1 MSIERMI
8 PAVLSTTLMYRT
20 SCSEDT
26 GKDLPPVPMTCFGV
40 IPWQGRGHGRHRT
53 SQRGTDRLASPTP
66 HHVLVVLVG
75 VLVLGVPVVLV
86 LLGVLDPGVIK
97 EFLEEVV
104 VLGVLVVLDI
114 LVVLGVFVGVLV
126 LRVLACVEEHRPL
139 RAATPLAMR
148 AVASHHSH

>member
-1 MSIERMI
+1 
-8 PAVLSTTLMYRT
+8 
-20 SCSEDT
+20 
-26 GKDLPPVPMTCFGV
+26 MTCFGV

-86 LLGVLDPGVIK
+86 LLGVLDLGV
-97 EFLEEVV
+97 LEEVL
-104 VLGVLVVLDI
+104 VLGVLVVLYI

-126 LRVLACVEEHRPL
+126 LRVLACVEEQRPQ
-139 RAATPLAMR
+139 RAETPLAMR
-148 AVASHHSH
+148 AVASRHSH